1 MPAIS
6 FWPGSRALVGLLTV
20 YSMTKIWNEAFWKP
34 QGRGHSPA
42 RRWPKR
48 RVSAWMLAPVA
59 ALVAL
64 TVLIGLA
71 PEQLF
76 QMARLAAE
84 ELLDPSAYVHSVL
97 GSVR

>member
-1 MPAIS
+1 
-6 FWPGSRALVGLLTV
+6 LLTV
-20 YSMTKIWNEAFWKP
+20 YSMTKIWNEPFWKP
-34 QGRGHSPA
+34 KAAATPPPA
-42 RRWPKR
+42 DGLS

-59 ALVAL
+59 ALAAL